1 MSRKTAYPAERT
13 ARVLAHKWNPTIVS
27 LLGFGGRRFSK
38 LRAALPEISHKVL
51 IEHLRR
57 LERDGIVTRQAKV
70 GGYRRVHYSLT
81 EAGLALLPI
90 IELMAWWGST
100 HGHRTV
106 TSAIDRRVP
115 L

>member
-1 MSRKTAYPAERT
+1 MSRKTGFAAERT
-13 ARVLAHKWNPTIVS
+13 ARVLAHKWNPTIIS
-27 LLGFGGRRFSK
+27 LLASGGRRFSK
-38 LRAALPEISHKVL
+38 LRSALPEISHKVL

-90 IELMAWWGST
+90 IELMAWWGSA
-100 HGHRTV
+100 HGNRTV
-106 TSAIDRRVP
+106 PSAILRRAP